1 MVYIKNIF
9 RGIFLVFLMVF
20 ITTPIFAQQDSLTSK
35 DYSKSQYD
43 IEMRDGT
50 KLHTVVY
57 TPKNNSEEYPI
68 LIKRTPYSCRPYEE
82 GRIPEQI
89 ISNPYMQS
97 EGFII
102 VCQDVRGRW
111 MSEGQYTTMTPNKSG
126 NQIDESSDTYDTVE
140 WLINNIPNNNGKVG
154 QWGISYPGFYTTAG
168 LPDAHPAMAASSPQ
182 APISDFFFDDFHHH
196 GAYFI
201 SYWFVTPLF
210 GIQHDGPTDTSWYDF
225 PETGTQDGYY
235 FYSNLEPLTNT
246 DKYFSE
252 DNFFWQE
259 LVNHP
264 NYDEFWQSRNIL
276 PHLKDIDHPVMTVGG
291 WFDAEDLYGPLNTYR
306 SIEEKNPNI
315 TNTIVMG
322 PWSHGQ
328 WASTNPHQMVG
339 DIYFGEN
346 ISQFYKKE
354 IEYPFFMKHLKG
366 ADMGTLPEA
375 YMFDTG
381 LKKWNTFE
389 DWPPK
394 SVQNQSW
401 FIHENGRLNEQKPK
415 KTEKEFTEYESDL
428 DNPVPYKEESDLV
441 FIPQDYMSDDQRFAA
456 RRPDVVTF
464 ETEVLK
470 EDVTLAGDILTN
482 LYVST
487 SGTAS
492 DWIVKVIDVYPPDT
506 PESDHTPEHVELD
519 NYHQMVRSEVI
530 RGRFRDS
537 YENPKPFEPNE
548 VTHVDLPLQDIYH
561 TFKQGHKIH
570 IQIQS
575 TWFPLV
581 DLNPQKYVPNIFKA
595 QEDDFTNTTQRVY
608 HTPEYPTSIEVK
620 VLNTGDKEE

>member
-1 MVYIKNIF
+1 MGDLKKLF
-9 RGIFLVFLMVF
+9 RGVFLVFLTGIVA
-20 ITTPIFAQQDSLTSK
+20 TSSFAQQNNFTHD
-35 DYSKSQYD
+35 DYQKSQYD

-57 TPKNNSEEYPI
+57 APEDDSQQYPI
-68 LIKRTPYSCRPYEE
+68 LLKRTPYSCRPYEKGKVPE
-82 GRIPEQI
+82 RIIP
-89 ISNPYMQS
+89 NPYLQK

-111 MSEGQYTTMTPNKSG
+111 MSEGQYTTMTPNKTDEDK
-126 NQIDESSDTYDTVE
+126 IDESSDTYDTVE

-182 APISDFFFDDFHHH
+182 APIADFFFDDFHHH
-196 GAYFI
+196 GAYFM
-201 SYWFVTPLF
+201 SYWYVTPLF
-210 GIQHDGPTDTSWYDF
+210 GIQQKAPTDTAWYSL

-235 FYSNLEPLTNT
+235 FYSNLEPLTKA

-252 DNFFWQE
+252 DNFFWRE
-259 LVNHP
+259 ITNHP
-264 NYDEFWQSRNIL
+264 NYDKFWQSRNIL
-276 PHLKDIDHPVMTVGG
+276 PHLKDIDHPVLTVGG

-306 SIEEKNPNI
+306 SIENKNPDI

-328 WASTNPHQMVG
+328 WASSNPHQMVG
-339 DIYFGEN
+339 DIYFGKN
-346 ISQFYKKE
+346 ISQFYQKE

-366 ADMGTLPEA
+366 AETKQLPEA

-381 LKKWNTFE
+381 LKKWSTFQ

-394 SVQNQSW
+394 KAQKQSW
-401 FIHENGRLNEQKPK
+401 YIHGNGTLNNQKPQKSEQK
-415 KTEKEFTEYESDL
+415 FTKYRSDL
-428 DNPVPYKEESDLV
+428 DNPVPYTEDDKLV
-441 FIPQDYMSDDQRFAA
+441 FTPRDYMTGDQRFAA
-456 RRPDVVTF
+456 RRPDVITF
-464 ETEVLK
+464 ETGVLK
-470 EDVTLAGDILTN
+470 ENVTLSGDMLAN

-492 DWIVKVIDVYPPDT
+492 DWVVKLVDVYPPST
-506 PESDHTPEHVELD
+506 PENEHTPEGVELD

-530 RGRFRDS
+530 RGRFRES
-537 YENPKPFEPNE
+537 YENPKPFMPGK
-548 VTHVDLPLQDIYH
+548 VTYVDLPLQDVYH
-561 TFKQGHKIH
+561 TFKKGHKIQ

-595 QEDDFTNTTQRVY
+595 DSSDFQNTIQRVY
-608 HTPEYPTSIEVK
+608 HSPEHPTNIEVK
-620 VLNTGDKEE
+620 LLEE